1 MATTTRSKYK
11 TTPTSKK
18 PRTKTT
24 AAELAPKASS
34 MTDVELGPEMKKKE
48 LIDAVVSRSGIKKK
62 DAKPVVEAMLAVLGE
77 ALADSRELNLK
88 PFGKVKVN
96 RTKEVPNGKVI
107 IAKVRQTKPPSAG
120 LGIKKPA
127 LTDITD

>member
-1 MATTTRSKYK
+1 MATTTRSKSK
-11 TTPTSKK
+11 AASPAKK
-18 PRTKTT
+18 PSTKTT
-24 AAELAPKASS
+24 VASTS
-34 MTDVELGPEMKKKE
+34 GGDMADVVLGPEMKKKE

-96 RTKEVPNGKVI
+96 RAKEVPNGKVI
-107 IAKVRQTKPPSAG
+107 IAKIRQTKVPVAGVSAQVSEMS
-120 LGIKKPA
+120 A
-127 LTDITD
+127 SED